1 MVNIQCPICKDVRPF
16 CIHKSYPIERPKDI
30 EARIKEKLKKEFFGP
45 NYSVFVGHFGYPQVN
60 IGPMAGLE
68 INSEIDDPSKWFG
81 LDYQKIIELRSM
93 LIRSKQQEN
102 ILSKNKFIQEN
113 QELALASKPT
123 DIEIVFKKEPVY
135 NFVLSD
141 FLQPMGPVG
150 SLEKL
155 RVTENV
161 RIDRKVEYIVKDDL
175 KAAETVNLLYQNRQD
190 VYKITTILS
199 SGILGKQDNRK
210 LVPTRW
216 SIVAS
221 IDIIAKELIEK
232 IKDYPILNEYRVYHS
247 DYLDNHYTI
256 LLIPRSWEF
265 ENFETWA
272 PGSNWSAPTQ
282 SKIIE
287 EYEPYEG
294 RKEYAEKQA
303 GGYYQS
309 RLGVVELL
317 ENLKRQA
324 KVVVFREVGE
334 GYSIPVGS
342 WQILESIRHAGK
354 QNYRKFNTEKEAF
367 DYLKNRLKVPLEKY
381 VSVSKI
387 LKRKKLTDFIKTF

>member
-1 MVNIQCPICKDVRPF
+1 MAYIPSCKICSGVRPF
-16 CIHKSYPIERPKDI
+16 CIHKSYPIERPQEI
-30 EARIKEKLKKEFFGP
+30 EKKIKEKLGKEFFGP
-45 NYSVFVGHFGYPQVN
+45 SYSVFVGHFGYPQVN

-68 INSEIDDPSKWFG
+68 ENQNIDNPATWFG
-81 LDYQKIIELRSM
+81 LGYQKIIELRSM

-102 ILSKNKFIQEN
+102 VFSRGKFVQEN

-123 DIEIVFKKEPVY
+123 DVEIVFKKEPTF

-141 FLQPMGPVG
+141 YLQPMGPVG

-155 RVTENV
+155 KITENTK
-161 RIDRKVEYIVKDDL
+161 IERKVEYIVKDDL
-175 KAAETVNLLYQNRQD
+175 KAAEAVNLLYQNKQD

-232 IKDYPILNEYRVYHS
+232 IKDYSILNEHRVYHS

-256 LLIPRSWEF
+256 LLMPGYWEF

-272 PGSNWSAPTQ
+272 PGSNWSIPTQ

-294 RKEYAEKQA
+294 RTNYAENQA

-309 RLGVVELL
+309 RLGCCEIL

-324 KVVVFREVGE
+324 KIVVFREVGE

-342 WQILESIRHAGK
+342 WQILESIRYAGK
-354 QNYRKFNTEKEAF
+354 QQYRKFNTEKEALEYVKTITRIKTE
-367 DYLKNRLKVPLEKY
+367 DYLKHSRILNR
-381 VSVSKI
+381 
-387 LKRKKLTDFIKTF
+387 KTLFEFFS

>member
-1 MVNIQCPICKDVRPF
+1 MVPCPICSGKRPY
-16 CIHKSYPIERPKDI
+16 CIHKSYPIERSKEI
-30 EARIKEKLKKEFFGP
+30 EKRVKEKLKKDFFGP
-45 NYSVFVGHFGYPQVN
+45 SYSVFVGHFGYPQVN
-60 IGPMAGLE
+60 VGPLAGLE
-68 INSEIDDPSKWFG
+68 EAQNIDNPASWFG
-81 LDYQKIIELRSM
+81 MGYQQIIELRSM
-93 LIRSKQQEN
+93 LIRSKQPE
-102 ILSKNKFIQEN
+102 SVFSRDRFVQEN

-123 DIEIVFKKEPVY
+123 DVELLFKKEPVY
-135 NFVLSD
+135 KFVLSD
-141 FLQPMGPVG
+141 YLQPMGPVG

-155 RVTENV
+155 KITENTK
-161 RIDRKVEYIVKDDL
+161 IEKNVEYIVRDDL
-175 KAAETVNLLYQNRQD
+175 KAAQAVGLLYQNKQD

-221 IDIIAKELIEK
+221 IDIIAKKLIEQ

-256 LLIPRSWEF
+256 LLIPGSWEF

-272 PGSNWSAPTQ
+272 PGSNWSIPTQ
-282 SKIIE
+282 SKVIE
-287 EYEPYEG
+287 EYEPFEG
-294 RKEYAEKQA
+294 RTKYAEIQA
-303 GGYYQS
+303 GGFYQS
-309 RLGVVELL
+309 RFGCCELL
-317 ENLKRQA
+317 ESLKRQA

-354 QNYRKFNTEKEAF
+354 QSYRKFSTEKEVL
-367 DYLKNRLKVPLEKY
+367 DYLKTKLKIGVDDYIKT
-381 VSVSKI
+381 SKI
-387 LKRKKLTDFIKTF
+387 LKRKTLLSFIK